1 MGVGQRV
8 ANALFFTQAFV
19 HAFVL
24 PHAIAY
30 VLHIA
35 SFEERRIV
43 VAHICIPQSELRCTK
58 AWWMKSCMRVRVCS
72 CVCSYANAQ

>member
-24 PHAIAY
+24 AHA
-30 VLHIA
+30 
-35 SFEERRIV
+35 
-43 VAHICIPQSELRCTK
+43 K